1 MNRVVH
7 FEIHVADPERAA
19 KFYQAVFGWEIEEWK
34 FPEPMA
40 DENRYWMVKTGPDS
54 EPGINGGMVFR
65 KGSAPKDGEPMTA
78 YVCTMTVSSV
88 DEYLE
93 KIKKA
98 GGRVMIEK
106 MPIVQVGWLAYA
118 RDLDGNM
125 FGIMEDD
132 KEAK

>member
-19 KFYQAVFGWEIEEWK
+19 KFYQEIFGWKIEEWK

-65 KGSAPKDGEPMTA
+65 KGSAPKDGDPMTA
-78 YVCTMTVSSV
+78 YVCTMMVSSV

-106 MPIVQVGWLAYA
+106 MPIIQVGWLAYA
-118 RDLDGNM
+118 RDLDGNV

-132 KEAK
+132 KEAR